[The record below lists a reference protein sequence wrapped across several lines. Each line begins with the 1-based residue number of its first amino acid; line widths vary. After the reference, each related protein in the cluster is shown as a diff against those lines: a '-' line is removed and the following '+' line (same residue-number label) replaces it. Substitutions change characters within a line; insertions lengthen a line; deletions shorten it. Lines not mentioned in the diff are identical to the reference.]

1 MLRVLPIQT
10 KEEQERFCAEVGAD
24 YRPDLLAYAAYTDD
38 KLIGVCQ
45 FRLGKEGGTILTLDE
60 IPGNEDFQPMF
71 VMGRATL
78 SFMELCGAET
88 AYYDAPVRDELLI
101 SAIGFRRN
109 AEGRYAVDLRGFFDH
124 PCQHK

>member
-1 MLRVLPIQT
+1 MLEVLPIQT
-10 KEEQERFCAEVGAD
+10 KAEQEALCAAVGVE
-24 YRPDLLAYAAYTDD
+24 YHPELLAYAAYAEG

-45 FRLGKEGGTILTLDE
+45 FILTPEGGSIRTLDAIE
-60 IPGNEDFQPMF
+60 GNEDFQPMF

-78 SFMELCGAET
+78 SFIELCGGET
-88 AYYDAPVRDELLI
+88 AFYDAPVRDEVLVG
-101 SAIGFRRN
+101 AIGFRKN